1 MVFFYLTSRLSLLY
15 YYLSK
20 RQINNNREKRKIMA
34 NALDAVLAQYEQN
47 TSKSNNG
54 RQSIS
59 QEDRLKRY
67 FTTYLPKGTSSG
79 QKRVRILPTPDGSSP
94 FKEVW
99 YHEVQIDGKWT
110 KLYDPGK
117 NDGERSPLTEVYEE
131 LISTGK
137 ESDKDLA
144 RQYRP
149 RKFYIVKLID
159 RDNED
164 HGPKFWRFKDN
175 YKQEGILDKI
185 IPIWKA
191 KGDVTDANE
200 GRDLMVELSKAKTP
214 KGIEYTVV
222 QTVMYDDPC
231 PIHSEKSQ
239 MDEWMTNELTWQDV
253 YAQKPVEYL
262 EAIARGETP
271 VWSSDLKKYVYGDD
285 SSEVVLG
292 GSNEST
298 KTEETT
304 DPQSKMGV
312 DTDLPF

>member
-1 MVFFYLTSRLSLLY
+1 
-15 YYLSK
+15 
-20 RQINNNREKRKIMA
+20 MA
-34 NALDAVLAQYEQN
+34 NALDAVLAQYEKN
-47 TSKSNNG
+47 TTKNSSGN
-54 RQSIS
+54 QSMS

-67 FTTYLPKGTSSG
+67 FTTYLPKGTKSG
-79 QKRVRILPTPDGSSP
+79 QKRVRILPTSDGSSP

-131 LISTGK
+131 LMSTGK

-159 RDNED
+159 RENED

-200 GRDLMVELSKAKTP
+200 GRDLIVELAKAKTP

-231 PIHSEKSQ
+231 SISEDADQQK
-239 MDEWMTNELTWQDV
+239 EWVEDELTWQDV

-271 VWSSDLKKYVYGDD
+271 VWNSELKKYVYGDD
-285 SSEVVLG
+285 EEMTIG
-292 GSNEST
+292 GSTNTSQSEDSY
-298 KTEETT
+298 E
-304 DPQSKMGV
+304 DPQSNDEV
-312 DTDLPF
+312 DDNLPF

>member
-1 MVFFYLTSRLSLLY
+1 
-15 YYLSK
+15 
-20 RQINNNREKRKIMA
+20 MA
-34 NALDAVLAQYEQN
+34 NALDAVLAQYEKN
-47 TSKSNNG
+47 TTKNASGN
-54 RQSIS
+54 QSMS

-67 FTTYLPKGTSSG
+67 FTTYLPKGTKSG
-79 QKRVRILPTPDGSSP
+79 QKRVRILPTSDGSSP

-137 ESDKDLA
+137 ESDKELA

-159 RDNED
+159 RENED

-191 KGDVTDANE
+191 KGDITDANE
-200 GRDLMVELSKAKTP
+200 GRDLIIELSKAKTP

-231 PIHSEKSQ
+231 SISEDAEQQK
-239 MDEWMTNELTWQDV
+239 EWVEDELTWQDV
-253 YAQKPVEYL
+253 YGQKPVEYL

-271 VWSSDLKKYVYGDD
+271 VWDSELKKYVYG
-285 SSEVVLG
+285 EEEEMTIG
-292 GSNEST
+292 GSTNKKEKAEDVS
-298 KTEETT
+298 
-304 DPQSKMGV
+304 DPQDSYDV
-312 DTDLPF
+312 DDDLPF

>member
-1 MVFFYLTSRLSLLY
+1 
-15 YYLSK
+15 
-20 RQINNNREKRKIMA
+20 MA
-34 NALDAVLAQYEQN
+34 NALDAVLAQYEKN

-54 RQSIS
+54 KQSIS

-231 PIHSEKSQ
+231 TIHSEKSQ

>member
-1 MVFFYLTSRLSLLY
+1 
-15 YYLSK
+15 
-20 RQINNNREKRKIMA
+20 MA

-47 TSKSNNG
+47 TSKSNTG
-54 RQSIS
+54 KQSIS

-231 PIHSEKSQ
+231 AIHTDESQ
-239 MDEWMTNELTWQDV
+239 MKEWMTNELTWQDV

>member
-1 MVFFYLTSRLSLLY
+1 
-15 YYLSK
+15 
-20 RQINNNREKRKIMA
+20 MA
-34 NALDAVLAQYEQN
+34 NALDAVLAQYEKN
-47 TSKSNNG
+47 TAKTNNG
-54 RQSIS
+54 NQSMS

-67 FTTYLPKGTSSG
+67 FTTYLPKGTKSG
-79 QKRVRILPTPDGSSP
+79 QKRVRILPTSDGSSP

-131 LISTGK
+131 LMSTGK
-137 ESDKDLA
+137 ESDKELA

-200 GRDLMVELSKAKTP
+200 GRDLIIELSKAKTP

-231 PIHSEKSQ
+231 AIHEDSDQ
-239 MDEWMTNELTWQDV
+239 MKEWMEDELTWQDV

-271 VWSSDLKKYVYGDD
+271 VWDSELKKYVYGEE
-285 SSEVVLG
+285 SEMSIG
-292 GSNEST
+292 GSSNTVS
-298 KTEETT
+298 EETV
-304 DPQSKMGV
+304 DPQSAMEV
-312 DTDLPF
+312 DDDLPF

>member
-1 MVFFYLTSRLSLLY
+1 
-15 YYLSK
+15 
-20 RQINNNREKRKIMA
+20 MA

-47 TSKSNNG
+47 TSKSNTG
-54 RQSIS
+54 KQSIS

-222 QTVMYDDPC
+222 QTVMYDYPC
-231 PIHSEKSQ
+231 AIHTDESQ
-239 MDEWMTNELTWQDV
+239 MKEWMTDELTWQDV

-262 EAIARGETP
+262 EAISRGDTP

-292 GSNEST
+292 GSNQST
-298 KTEETT
+298 KTEESD
-304 DPQSKMGV
+304 DPQSSESV
-312 DTDLPF
+312 DTNLPF

>member
-1 MVFFYLTSRLSLLY
+1 
-15 YYLSK
+15 
-20 RQINNNREKRKIMA
+20 MA

-47 TSKSNNG
+47 TSKTNTG
-54 RQSIS
+54 KQSIS

-67 FTTYLPKGTSSG
+67 FTTYLPKGTKSG

-99 YHEVQIDGKWT
+99 YHEVQVDGKWT

-149 RKFYIVKLID
+149 CKFYIVKLID
-159 RDNED
+159 RENED

-191 KGDVTDANE
+191 KGDITNADE

-231 PIHSEKSQ
+231 VIHEDKAQ
-239 MDEWMTNELTWQDV
+239 MKEWMTDGSTWQDV

-271 VWSSDLKKYVYGDD
+271 VWNTDLKKYVYGDD

-292 GSNEST
+292 GSNEPT
-298 KTEETT
+298 KTEETI
-304 DPQSKMGV
+304 DPQSSESV
-312 DTDLPF
+312 DTNLPF

>member
-1 MVFFYLTSRLSLLY
+1 
-15 YYLSK
+15 
-20 RQINNNREKRKIMA
+20 MA
-34 NALDAVLAQYEQN
+34 NALDAVLAQYEKN
-47 TSKSNNG
+47 TAKSNNG
-54 RQSIS
+54 NQSIS

-67 FTTYLPKGTSSG
+67 FTTYLPKGTKSG
-79 QKRVRILPTPDGSSP
+79 QKKVRILPTPDGSSP

-137 ESDKDLA
+137 DSDKELA

-149 RKFYIVKLID
+149 RKFYIVKLVD

-191 KGDVTDANE
+191 KGDITDANE
-200 GRDLMVELSKAKTP
+200 GRDLMIELSKAKTP

-231 PIHSEKSQ
+231 PIHEDSTQ
-239 MDEWMTNELTWQDV
+239 MKEWMEDELTWQDV

-262 EAIARGETP
+262 EAISRGETP
-271 VWSSDLKKYVYGDD
+271 VWDTELKKYVYGDD
-285 SSEVVLG
+285 SEVTLG
-292 GSNEST
+292 GGST
-298 KTEETT
+298 DKVEETK
-304 DPQSKMGV
+304 DPQSSMGV

>member
-1 MVFFYLTSRLSLLY
+1 
-15 YYLSK
+15 
-20 RQINNNREKRKIMA
+20 MA

-47 TSKSNNG
+47 TSKTNTG
-54 RQSIS
+54 KQSIS

-67 FTTYLPKGTSSG
+67 FTTYLPKGTKAG

-231 PIHSEKSQ
+231 AIHEDDAQ
-239 MDEWMTNELTWQDV
+239 MKEWMTDELTWQNV

-271 VWSSDLKKYVYGDD
+271 VWSTDLKKYVYGDD
-285 SSEVVLG
+285 SSELVLG
-292 GSNEST
+292 GSNGST
-298 KTEETT
+298 KTEESV
-304 DPQSKMGV
+304 DPQSSASV
-312 DTDLPF
+312 DTNLPF

>member
-1 MVFFYLTSRLSLLY
+1 
-15 YYLSK
+15 
-20 RQINNNREKRKIMA
+20 MA

-47 TSKSNNG
+47 TSKSNTG
-54 RQSIS
+54 KQSIS

-231 PIHSEKSQ
+231 AIHTDESQ
-239 MDEWMTNELTWQDV
+239 MKEWMTNELTWQDV

-262 EAIARGETP
+262 EAISRGDTP
-271 VWSSDLKKYVYGDD
+271 VWNSDLKKYVYGDD